1 MTENQA
7 KLVAL
12 LTTAAQWKVTTAKF
26 SGDRLDCVA
35 DVTSGGY
42 KIKKQKFSFRFD
54 DPASC
59 FGSRLV
65 PGSCR
70 GAYSEHYAAAAAKII
85 FEFSAAVG
93 QEVI

>member
-12 LTTAAQWKVTTAKF
+12 LTTAAHQWKVTTAKF

-35 DVTSGGY
+35 NVTSGD
-42 KIKKQKFSFRFD
+42 KIKKQTFSFRFD